1 MSKASYVEVIY
12 DIFVG
17 NKDWKELLQVCRL
30 AIYQIY
36 FNFSVLQ
43 LFKINLALGTNFRF
57 RTGVGKDSSI
67 LKLLNWI

>member
-36 FNFSVLQ
+36 LNFSVLQ
-43 LFKINLALGTNFRF
+43 LFKINLALGTGFRERQFNF
-57 RTGVGKDSSI
+57 KI
-67 LKLLNWI
+67 IELNIEHVRN